1 MVGDGQQR
9 VAARVA
15 RLHGTGA
22 GGAGGQLGHGG
33 ENVVEID
40 YGALLKP
47 P

>member
-15 RLHGTGA
+15 RLDGAGA
-22 GGAGGQLGHGG
+22 GGAGGQLGQGG
-33 ENVVEID
+33 EDVGELD
-40 YGALLKP
+40 HGALLKP